1 MRKEQIEKALADG
14 LSLQSPRFKLQKIGA
29 KVSGHIISDTFRGK
43 TDSARQ
49 QMIWDALQAA
59 LGSNSVR
66 QVGTLLAY
74 TNDEW
79 DLDLPAK
86 AG

>member
-1 MRKEQIEKALADG
+1 MRKEQIENLLADR
-14 LSLQSPRFKLQKIGA
+14 LKLKSPRFKLQKVGS
-29 KVSGHIISDTFRGK
+29 KVSGHLVSDTFRDK
-43 TDSARQ
+43 TDSERQ
-49 QMIWDALQAA
+49 RMIWDALDAG
-59 LGSNSVR
+59 LGAESVH

-79 DLDLPAK
+79 DVDLPAK